1 MNLAVHFMVIAVKRV
16 KKYEY
21 VGFQYVKVIHLFLVI
36 YLFFGCKIGFLFKSF
51 RGVVKDSC
59 LVLMGELTLDAS

>member
-1 MNLAVHFMVIAVKRV
+1 MNLAVHFTVIAVKRV

-51 RGVVKDSC
+51 GGFVKDSC
-59 LVLMGELTLDAS
+59 LVLI